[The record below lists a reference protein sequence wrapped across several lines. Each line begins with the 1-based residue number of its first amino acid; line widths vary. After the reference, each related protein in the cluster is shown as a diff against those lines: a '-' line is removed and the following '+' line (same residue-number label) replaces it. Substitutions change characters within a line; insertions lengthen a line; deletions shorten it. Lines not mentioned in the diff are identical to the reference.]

1 MTSWKWLALW
11 EIKNSNI
18 EFVKKKLKHTI
29 LKCIWKM
36 FIKDFK
42 KYKGDECGKNF
53 TLNIGSKE
61 YIAAAHETKF
71 NCD

>member
-1 MTSWKWLALW
+1 
-11 EIKNSNI
+11 
-18 EFVKKKLKHTI
+18 
-29 LKCIWKM
+29 M

-42 KYKGDECGKNF
+42 KYKGDEYGKNF
-53 TLNIGSKE
+53 ILNIGSKG